1 MVVESSI
8 SSRNIR
14 NWNKLISI
22 EVEGNVV
29 KRLSID
35 YEGADPELLYCHGG
49 MESLEGKRSVPNFQ
63 GAPIVAKSIAL
74 KMEQAWEELKLAS
87 SVSVSDPSSRAA
99 APSV

>member
-1 MVVESSI
+1 MKKSSLLVRPLKKIIIRMVVESSI

-35 YEGADPELLYCHGG
+35 YEGADPELLVR
-49 MESLEGKRSVPNFQ
+49 LVKRN
-63 GAPIVAKSIAL
+63 
-74 KMEQAWEELKLAS
+74 
-87 SVSVSDPSSRAA
+87 
-99 APSV
+99 